1 MEAAGGGGSSVLVS
15 AGVGGDVSPRGKRGL
30 RMLAVGMCW
39 ASRRGG
45 FCRSRTGIEGF
56 SKTNLLAELAEKK
69 RRLCSSVLFA

>member
-1 MEAAGGGGSSVLVS
+1 MLAS

-30 RMLAVGMCW
+30 RKLAVGMCW

-45 FCRSRTGIEGF
+45 FCRNRAGIEGF

-69 RRLCSSVLFA
+69 RRLCSSILFA